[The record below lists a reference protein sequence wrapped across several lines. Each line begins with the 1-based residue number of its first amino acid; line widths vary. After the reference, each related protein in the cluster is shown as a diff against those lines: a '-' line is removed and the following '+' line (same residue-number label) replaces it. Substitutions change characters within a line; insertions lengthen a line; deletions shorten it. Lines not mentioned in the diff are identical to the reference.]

1 MVVSDQV
8 PMGKRSLDLEWFR
21 RELEQERQFRLE
33 QLISLSYQ
41 AEAPCATALGEVRAA
56 LTAGARRALAEIDA
70 ALFRLSRDTFG
81 VCELC
86 GQAIP
91 SYRLIAIPTIR
102 LCLPC
107 ERSQPS
113 HQD

>member
-41 AEAPCATALGEVRAA
+41 AEAPCSTALGEVRAA

-70 ALFRLSRDTFG
+70 ALFRLSRNTFG